1 MPKRGSV
8 QLLLLFFRALPR
20 ARGVGVALACVALL
34 GLLHGEGP
42 GLKAGLAQ
50 SLRQSAWKHALAGEP
65 AQAPWPWD
73 DVTPAAN
80 PLVPRLGLSAAVL
93 INADWSIKP
102 SAEAQPPVAARKSAA
117 AADHRDPHLALGD
130 VAIGDGIAATTADG
144 QEHVYRVI
152 GRNAVDPGQFASEG
166 ESPEADPHL
175 LTCPHLD
182 PSVASAI
189 RLIID
194 AMHVDPGT
202 TTAPSPE
209 QKL

>member
-42 GLKAGLAQ
+42 GLKADLAQ

-73 DVTPAAN
+73 DFAPAAN

-93 INADWSIKP
+93 INADWS
-102 SAEAQPPVAARKSAA
+102 
-117 AADHRDPHLALGD
+117 
-130 VAIGDGIAATTADG
+130 
-144 QEHVYRVI
+144 
-152 GRNAVDPGQFASEG
+152 F
-166 ESPEADPHL
+166 
-175 LTCPHLD
+175 
-182 PSVASAI
+182 
-189 RLIID
+189 
-194 AMHVDPGT
+194 
-202 TTAPSPE
+202 
-209 QKL
+209 